1 MNLQTQRGM
10 TLVEIMIALAIMSM
24 MMISVY
30 SAFRGTRQGMEVAE
44 TYQTR
49 YAVLRNCMSRMSAEI
64 GMSYLSFN
72 RPLGEDKHYTLFEG
86 QDLTGGDNLTFSAFA
101 HVRMRMDADE
111 SDQSV
116 IQYVL
121 LPDPENSE
129 RSHVYRRET
138 RRLTGETP
146 IQIEQRVPAFVFC
159 EDVEKLEFRYWDDK
173 KIEWVDEWRTTKKD
187 MHPDRL
193 PQRVMITMRV
203 RDPNGELQTF
213 TTQTIL
219 FMQERIDLSK

>member
-1 MNLQTQRGM
+1 MNRSQRGM

-30 SAFRGTRQGMEVAE
+30 SAFRGTRRGMEVAE
-44 TYQTR
+44 VYQTR
-49 YAVLRNCMSRMSAEI
+49 YAVLRNCMSRMSSEI

-72 RPLGEDKHYTLFEG
+72 RQLGEEKHYTLFEG
-86 QDLTGGDNLTFSAFA
+86 QDLSDGDNLTFSAFA
-101 HVRMRMDADE
+101 HIRMRQDADE
-111 SDQSV
+111 SDQSL

-121 LPDPENSE
+121 LQDPDEDE

-146 IQIEQRVPAFVFC
+146 VQVEQRVPAFVFC
-159 EDVEKLEFRYWDDK
+159 EDVENLEFRYWDNK
-173 KIEWVDEWRTTKKD
+173 RLEWLDEWRTTKKD
-187 MHPDRL
+187 MQPDRL
-193 PQRVMITMRV
+193 PQRVMITLKV

-213 TTQTIL
+213 TTQTVL